1 MAGTFCLLS
10 KKGGVGK
17 TTFTLNCAHALAF
30 SGFRVLLVDLD
41 AQSNLTKHLL
51 GKNRPEGF
59 QRGPDFPDI
68 SKVLTARHSAASAIV
83 ETGYAGLHLLPGSPD
98 LDDLPLL
105 NPRLGREPSRLRSL
119 LAPLYPHY
127 DYVLVDCPPVLN
139 WLTRMALMATEKVI
153 IPTQPEAYALQGL
166 QDLVPWLDK
175 MSATAQLYKIV
186 INMYRANT
194 QLHQALAAQIEQAY
208 PGRVARQR
216 VRLTIDLAE
225 AARAGLSVF
234 EHAPTSLAAMDLYA
248 LCFELFGLSAEKVRD
263 RMKERANEEKVA
275 LQGATQQALVE

>member
-30 SGFRVLLVDLD
+30 SGFRVLLIDLD

-51 GKNRPEGF
+51 GRNQPGGFVRRP
-59 QRGPDFPDI
+59 DLPDI
-68 SKVLTARHSAASAIV
+68 SKVLTSRVSATAACL

-119 LAPLYPHY
+119 LSPLYPHY

-166 QDLVPWLDK
+166 EDLVPWLDK
-175 MSATAQLYKIV
+175 MTASAQLYKIV

-194 QLHQALAAQIEQAY
+194 QLHQALAASIEQAY

-234 EHAPTSLAAMDLYA
+234 EHAPASLAAVDLYA
-248 LCFELFGLSAEKVRD
+248 LCFELFGLSAETVRD
-263 RMKERANEEKVA
+263 RMKQRTTSSTAPIPA
-275 LQGATQQALVE
+275 F

>member
-1 MAGTFCLLS
+1 MAGTFCFLS

-41 AQSNLTKHLL
+41 AQNNLTKHLL
-51 GKNRPEGF
+51 GRNRPEGF
-59 QRGPDFPDI
+59 VRPHDFPDI

-83 ETGYAGLHLLPGSPD
+83 ETGYTGLHLLPGSHD

-153 IPTQPEAYALQGL
+153 LPTQPEAYALQGL

-175 MSATAQLYKIV
+175 MTATAQLYRIV
-186 INMYRANT
+186 INMYRSNT
-194 QLHQALAAQIEQAY
+194 QLHQSLAAQIEAAY
-208 PGRVARQR
+208 PGRVAKQR

-225 AARAGLSVF
+225 AARSGLSVF

-248 LCFELFGLSAEKVRD
+248 LCFELFGLSAESVRA
-263 RMKERANEEKVA
+263 RMKERTGEG
-275 LQGATQQALVE
+275 QGMEQQGLAVGA